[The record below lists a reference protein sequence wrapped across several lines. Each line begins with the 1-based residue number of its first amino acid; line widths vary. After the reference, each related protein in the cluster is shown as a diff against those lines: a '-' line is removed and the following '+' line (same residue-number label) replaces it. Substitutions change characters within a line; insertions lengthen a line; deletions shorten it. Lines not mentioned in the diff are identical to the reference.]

1 MEKYSLRIPSCTGSG
16 WRMHTPFVRQLHL
29 PRRLGKEKA
38 LVFTSLSPDC
48 FLSLSGILRG

>member
-16 WRMHTPFVRQLHL
+16 WRTHTPFVRQLHL
-29 PRRLGKEKA
+29 PRRSGKEKA
-38 LVFTSLSPDC
+38 LVFTSLPPDC